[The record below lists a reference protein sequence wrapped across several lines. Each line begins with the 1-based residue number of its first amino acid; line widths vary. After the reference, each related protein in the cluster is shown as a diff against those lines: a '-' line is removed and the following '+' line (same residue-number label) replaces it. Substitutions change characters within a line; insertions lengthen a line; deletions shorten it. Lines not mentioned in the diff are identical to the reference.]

1 MKYNHFLFTSGYAII
16 QIPDILISVYAYLER
31 WIRRSSITD
40 KDPTKTRNTAQPLTK
55 KQISRRIR
63 ISRLEENMRKRILT
77 RTPASKAVQQITQ
90 LREETN
96 KKIEKLE
103 RILEEMIRKPET

>member
-1 MKYNHFLFTSGYAII
+1 MKYNYFLFTSGYAII

-31 WIRRSSITD
+31 WIRRTSITD
-40 KDPTKTRNTAQPLTK
+40 NDPTKTPNTAQPLTK

-90 LREETN
+90 LRKETN

-103 RILEEMIRKPET
+103 RNLEEMIRKHET